1 MTRALAEAGS
11 VIGLDPNGADRIRD
25 PGGDPEL
32 VRKAGGNRRPGEAG
46 DATEPR
52 HSFFYTW
59 SLGHSYVL
67 MGKIEEAIAT
77 MKEVLDQNP
86 NYMPAHAY
94 LAFMYTEMGRI
105 EEARSHMAESNRLSP
120 GTSLERD

>member
-1 MTRALAEAGS
+1 M
-11 VIGLDPNGADRIRD
+11 IGLDPNGADGYETLGEILNWSGR
-25 PGGDPEL
+25 PEETVGL
-32 VRKAGGNRRPGEAG
+32 VKRAMRLN
-46 DATEPR
+46 PR

-86 NYMPAHAY
+86 NCMPAHAY